1 MVRVKNGTL
10 QKSLEVILELAQ
22 KTTSPRMAFKLKS
35 LIQDIQVQ
43 YKTYADVRD
52 SLIKEFAE
60 KDEEGNFKFVEGTEN
75 LRIKSEGF
83 EKFAELDETEGAE
96 LTPLRLSD
104 LNMNFKEMSAMQMFM
119 LGDLVVNDMDDAA

>member
-60 KDEEGNFKFVEGTEN
+60 KGN
-75 LRIKSEGF
+75 S
-83 EKFAELDETEGAE
+83 
-96 LTPLRLSD
+96 LS
-104 LNMNFKEMSAMQMFM
+104 
-119 LGDLVVNDMDDAA
+119 